1 MVHNAK
7 ISDFK
12 NSLQIT
18 GFYLVRA
25 AAVRA
30 SSNGKSTYGD
40 FTLADETGE
49 INAKMWDVTNPAA
62 CPQTGQVIKVQG
74 VVNEWQG
81 RLQLRIERFRPAT
94 PEDEVNLSDLVPA
107 APIEPVVMLQTIE
120 KYAAKIDQTE
130 IRELVQRMLADN
142 QEQLLIW
149 PAALKNHHA
158 VRGGLLYHTS
168 TMLKLAEGMI
178 KVYPFLRK
186 DLLYAGAILHD
197 MAKMQELNAT
207 NTGIATE
214 YSRDGQLLGHIV
226 QGILN
231 IERTG
236 EALGTPRHVITL
248 LQHMLLAHHYEP
260 EYGSPRRPMFPEA
273 EALHYL
279 DIIDARLYDMTR
291 ALEGTPE
298 GGFSERLWTLH
309 NRQLYRMPEDIT
321 GE

>member
-1 MVHNAK
+1 MVNNVK
-7 ISDFK
+7 VSEFK
-12 NSLQIT
+12 NALQVT

-25 AAVRA
+25 AAIRA
-30 SSNGKSTYGD
+30 SSNGKSMYGD

-49 INAKMWDVTNPAA
+49 INAKMWDVSEASA
-62 CPQTGQVIKVQG
+62 CPQTGQVVKVQG
-74 VVNEWQG
+74 TVNEWQG
-81 RLQLRIERFRPAT
+81 RLQLRIERFRAAT
-94 PEDEVNLSDLVPA
+94 PEDEVDLSRLVPA
-107 APIEPVVMLQTIE
+107 APLEPVVMLNTIE
-120 KYAAKIDQTE
+120 KYAEKIEDTE
-130 IRELVQRMLADN
+130 IRALVQRILTDQ

-168 TMLKLAEGMI
+168 TMLRLAEGMV

-197 MAKMQELNAT
+197 MAKIQEINAT

-226 QGILN
+226 QGILEV
-231 IERTG
+231 ERVG
-236 EALGTPRHVITL
+236 AQLGTSRQTITL

-279 DIIDARLYDMTR
+279 DIIDARLYDMTK
-291 ALEGTPE
+291 ALESTPE

-309 NRQLYRMPEDIT
+309 NRQLYHVPEDLS
-321 GE
+321 GD